1 MQLKSFVTMNKN
13 IVIKLRAL
21 YSKLFGNGIIPPPP
35 REMDKERIQ
44 NLIYDKIISGEP
56 FMFARLGRLE
66 GDVCENVKY
75 TFHEKK
81 SNLDFIRW
89 RGQPNFLN
97 PYLIPLFGMNAGFFP
112 SDDVA
117 ALEKYYQLMLKCMRE
132 VDILASCCNNE
143 YSFQDEF
150 KHSIK
155 VDHELATPLL
165 TDKPWTLALKGKKV
179 LVVHPFINTI
189 RRQYALIDKVYPNGA
204 VLPEFDLLTM
214 KAIQTSAGG
223 KSSFKDWF
231 EALKCM
237 ENHIDTYDYDVCL
250 LGCGAYG
257 FPLAAH
263 CKRMGKQALQLGG
276 VTQLLFGIK
285 GKRWENGDKYTKD
298 FPYAKTYYNDYWVR
312 PSGAEIPTNAK
323 KVEDSC
329 YW

>member
-1 MQLKSFVTMNKN
+1 MNKN

-21 YSKLFGNGIIPPPP
+21 YSKMVGNSIIPPPP
-35 REMDKERIQ
+35 RDMNKEHIQ
-44 NLIYDKIISGEP
+44 NLIYNRIIEGKP

-66 GDVCENVKY
+66 GDVCENVRN
-75 TFHEKK
+75 TFHKKK

-112 SDDVA
+112 AEDVT
-117 ALEKYYQLMLKCMRE
+117 ALEKYYQLMLKCMNE

-143 YSFQDEF
+143 YSFQEEL
-150 KHSIK
+150 KRATK

-165 TDKPWTLALKGKKV
+165 TDKPWTLALEGRKI
-179 LVVHPFINTI
+179 LVVHPFAETI
-189 RRQYALIDKVYPNGA
+189 KHQYAQIDKVYPNCI
-204 VLPEFDLLTM
+204 VLPKFELLTI

-223 KSSFKDWF
+223 TSSFKDWF
-231 EALKCM
+231 DALSFM
-237 ENHIDTYDYDVCL
+237 EKEIDKFEYDVCL

-263 CKRMGKQALQLGG
+263 CKQMGKQALQLGG
-276 VTQLLFGIK
+276 ITQLLFGIK
-285 GKRWENGDKYTKD
+285 GKRWETGDKYTKEY
-298 FPYAKTYYNDYWVR
+298 PYAKTYYNENWVR
-312 PSGAEIPTNAK
+312 PSGMEIPSKAS